1 MNDMSTTLAPS
12 SPQIILVIPVPV
24 PRASRRG
31 LDRDPNWSPA
41 REPKTLP
48 RWPLQQPIPTDARRA
63 LDTARRE
70 LAERRAQ
77 RLWRELE
84 QRP

>member
-1 MNDMSTTLAPS
+1 MIHAPH
-12 SPQIILVIPVPV
+12 IIFVPIPVPV
-24 PRASRRG
+24 PTASRRG
-31 LDRDPNWSPA
+31 LDRDPDWSPA